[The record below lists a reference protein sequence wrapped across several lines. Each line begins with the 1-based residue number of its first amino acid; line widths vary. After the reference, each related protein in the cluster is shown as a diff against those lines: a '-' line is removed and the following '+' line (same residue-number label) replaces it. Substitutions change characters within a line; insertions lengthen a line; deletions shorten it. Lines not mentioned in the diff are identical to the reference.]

1 MFNHYLLYYIS
12 FNRFVVS
19 GVYNIVK
26 KNELGYEN
34 ICARSCFR
42 KYTVLLVVTD
52 YWFVFLQ
59 LIMINFIEKNGMGF
73 WG

>member
-1 MFNHYLLYYIS
+1 MFNHYLLNYIS

-26 KNELGYEN
+26 KNELGNEN

-42 KYTVLLVVTD
+42 KYAVLLVVTD

-59 LIMINFIEKNGMGF
+59 LIMINFIGKNGMGF